1 MYVVALFFMGRCV
14 YIYICNTLIFIP
26 QWVCIPIHIYIILPI
41 LVGGFN
47 PFEKYEWKW
56 KSSPSRDEHEKYL
69 KPPPSIYIWY
79 LHITYIQK
87 TSQIITLLQ
96 KVLPNG
102 LCPKRESKK
111 PPVTRNAATPGN
123 SDGVRVRKRIEL
135 RKKKRPDFPWNTVDG
150 SEILH
155 QLRLVVYHIICRVLY
170 IPGGA
175 GFLPSTVLVGSY
187 RFL

>member
-1 MYVVALFFMGRCV
+1 MVSIHLKNMSESG
-14 YIYICNTLIFIP
+14 NLP
-26 QWVCIPIHIYIILPI
+26 QVGMNMKNIWNHH
-41 LVGGFN
+41 LV
-47 PFEKYEWKW
+47 
-56 KSSPSRDEHEKYL
+56 
-69 KPPPSIYIWY
+69 YIWY